1 MHCDWVW
8 GGFKVVWCVL
18 GCFHGPR
25 QYNTVFSVT
34 NKQSYSGFHNL
45 PLIDM
50 VFDWFTISY
59 PQMQVI
65 PMKTR
70 PQWSIKPHV
79 LILINYICDLPL
91 VGRSQICVNFNFA
104 IYWG

>member
-1 MHCDWVW
+1 MYCDVVW

-45 PLIDM
+45 PLIK
-50 VFDWFTISY
+50 SN
-59 PQMQVI
+59 Q
-65 PMKTR
+65 
-70 PQWSIKPHV
+70 IK
-79 LILINYICDLPL
+79 
-91 VGRSQICVNFNFA
+91 SF
-104 IYWG
+104 YWYKIQ